1 MWPTR
6 PCFVVSWTG
15 PKYLMSSGIK
25 GQNVGKNRAMRE
37 HTGVEE
43 HVPDRRCLLVHF
55 EGMAGEEDP
64 LRDDP
69 SRVGVKEAA
78 GGYEMRSWK

>member
-1 MWPTR
+1 
-6 PCFVVSWTG
+6 
-15 PKYLMSSGIK
+15 MSSGFT
-25 GQNVGKNRAMRE
+25 GQDVGKDRAKRG

-43 HVPDRRCLLVHF
+43 HVPDRCCLLVHF

-69 SRVGVKEAA
+69 CGVGIKEAP
-78 GGYEMRSWK
+78 GGHEMRSWK

>member
-1 MWPTR
+1 VR
-6 PCFVVSWTG
+6 KSERIG
-15 PKYLMSSGIK
+15 LRG
-25 GQNVGKNRAMRE
+25 

-69 SRVGVKEAA
+69 CWVRVKEAT
-78 GGYEMRSWK
+78 GGHEMGSW